1 MRRVVCA
8 ALSLALIALRI
19 PGTAADLPTEKKFQN
34 VTVKPGDTL
43 WGISHTWLKDPAK
56 WDEILKHNK
65 LPSSDPTVA
74 LPGMTLKVPIA
85 LIKEEMRAAD
95 LILRLNRVEFRR
107 QDTAQWKPAAED
119 MQLLRGDSLHTFDNA
134 KAKVR
139 FVNKQVLSL
148 DPNSMAII
156 KPVAKDYD
164 VELKGGGVFVGHSR
178 VVTASARITPKS
190 RDTEYSAKVRQDL
203 STLVEVYK
211 GAADVDAQGRTVEVP
226 AGMSTEVQ
234 LGMPPG
240 VPKLI
245 ADLPSFEARA
255 ADFRGE
261 TISGRSRIRVGA
273 GVSLAAQATAEDIN
287 ASGDMEALGADM
299 KSLSIGQPVSGY
311 HVQAS
316 RNRDFGSMVFDKTYS
331 LDENIRLGDEN
342 IPPGVYWWRVA
353 IIDLLGAELPFSAPR
368 LYSAGVT
375 RAVGQAMETNTSFRL
390 LRPVADEA
398 VFEDSYRVT
407 GIVNAENL
415 TVLVEGK
422 PARSDESGNFF
433 ATVKLK
439 PGPNTIRVQV
449 RDALG
454 HETTITRRV
463 TYTPAAKS
471 SDDLLAPPVLP

>member
-1 MRRVVCA
+1 MRRVACA
-8 ALSLALIALRI
+8 ALAWALITLSIA
-19 PGTAADLPTEKKFQN
+19 GAAADLAAEKRFQN

-56 WDEILKHNK
+56 WDEILRHNK

-74 LPGMTLKVPIA
+74 LPGMTLKVPMA

-95 LILRLNRVEFRR
+95 LVYRLNRVEFRR
-107 QDTAQWKPAAED
+107 QDTAQWKPAQEE

-134 KAKVR
+134 KAKVQ

-190 RDTEYSAKVRQDL
+190 SDTEYSAKVRQDL

-234 LGMPPG
+234 LGLSPG

-245 ADLPSFEARA
+245 ADLPTFEARA
-255 ADFRGE
+255 AEFRGE
-261 TISGRSRIRVGA
+261 TMSGRSRIRVGA
-273 GVSLAAQATAEDIN
+273 GVSLAAQATAEDIS
-287 ASGDMEALGADM
+287 ASGDMDALGADM
-299 KSLSIGQPVSGY
+299 KNLSIGQPVSGY

-316 RNRDFGSMVFDKTYS
+316 RNRDFAAMVFDKTYS
-331 LDENIRLGDEN
+331 LDETIRLGDEN

-368 LYSAGVT
+368 LYSVGVT
-375 RAVGQAMETNTSFRL
+375 RSAGRDIDTHTSFRL
-390 LRPVADEA
+390 LRPAADET

-407 GIVNAENL
+407 GIVKADNL
-415 TVLVEGK
+415 TVLVDGR
-422 PARSDESGNFF
+422 PVRSDESGNFF
-433 ATVKLK
+433 ATVRLK
-439 PGPNTIRVQV
+439 PGPNEVRILV

-454 HETTITRRV
+454 QATTMTRRI
-463 TYTPAAKS
+463 TYTPPAKQ
-471 SDDLLAPPVLP
+471 SDGLLPLPVLP

>member
-1 MRRVVCA
+1 MRRLVCA
-8 ALSLALIALRI
+8 VLAGALFALDSA
-19 PGTAADLPTEKKFQN
+19 GTAADLAAEKKFQN

-56 WDEILKHNK
+56 WDEILKHNR

-74 LPGMTLKVPIA
+74 LPGMTLQVPIT
-85 LIKEEMRAAD
+85 LIKEEMRAAT
-95 LILRLNRVEFRR
+95 LFYRVNRVEFRR
-107 QDTAQWKPAAED
+107 QDTAQWKSAAEE
-119 MQLLRGDSLHTFDNA
+119 MQLLRGDSLHTFDDS

-178 VVTASARITPKS
+178 VVTASARITPKTM
-190 RDTEYSAKVRQDL
+190 DTEYSAKVRQDL

-211 GAADVDAQGRTVEVP
+211 GAADVDAQGKTVEVP

-234 LGMPPG
+234 LGMSPG
-240 VPKLI
+240 VPKLV
-245 ADLPSFEARA
+245 ADLPVFEARA

-261 TISGRSRIRVGA
+261 TMPGRSRIQVGA

-299 KSLSIGQPVSGY
+299 KTLSIGQPVSGY

-316 RNRDFGSMVFDKTYS
+316 RNRDFATMVFDKTYS

-368 LYSAGVT
+368 LYSVGVT
-375 RAVGQAMETNTSFRL
+375 RAVGQAMATHTSFRL
-390 LRPVADEA
+390 LRPAADET
-398 VFEDSYRVT
+398 VFEDTYRVT

-415 TVLVEGK
+415 TVLVDGK
-422 PARSDESGNFF
+422 PVRSDESGNFL

-439 PGPNTIRVQV
+439 PGPNVIRVQV
-449 RDALG
+449 SDVLG
-454 HETTITRRV
+454 QSKTVTRRV
-463 TYTPAAKS
+463 TYTPPAKKT
-471 SDDLLAPPVLP
+471 DDIPMPPSLP